1 MVGLFKQDILLNG
14 KKGYYMDE
22 TYDDIEELED
32 FLGGTFHQDISSP
45 EQALAEF
52 INEVSMECLVFTIK
66 ICEEFL
72 NSNLTQQEK
81 GNIIQSNAE
90 VYLPAI
96 ELNPVEWLTNLV
108 EKMKD
113 GVKTKK

>member
-1 MVGLFKQDILLNG
+1 
-14 KKGYYMDE
+14 MDE
-22 TYDDIEELED
+22 TYDDLEELED
-32 FLGGTFHQDISSP
+32 FLAGTFHQDISFP

-52 INEVSMECLVFTIK
+52 INEASIECLVSTIK

-72 NSNLTQQEK
+72 NSNLTQQEM
-81 GNIIQSNAE
+81 GNIIRNNAE
-90 VYLPAI
+90 VYFPAI
-96 ELNPVEWLTNLV
+96 ELNPVQWLTNLV